1 MQTLQ
6 DENRDLMDRL
16 MEQGKVEEVDPLK
29 DLGLEEIKLQNK
41 KLRQAIT
48 ALTFGFEEEKRKLE
62 N

>member
-1 MQTLQ
+1 LQ
-6 DENRDLMDRL
+6 DELKDLMDKF
-16 MEQGKVEEVDPLK
+16 MESGKVEEEDPLK
-29 DLGLEEIKLQNK
+29 DLSLEEIKLQNK

>member
-1 MQTLQ
+1 
-6 DENRDLMDRL
+6 MDRL

>member
-1 MQTLQ
+1 MQ
-6 DENRDLMDRL
+6 DELKDLMDKF
-16 MEQGKVEEVDPLK
+16 MESGKVEEEDPLK
-29 DLGLEEIKLQNK
+29 DLSLEEIKLQNK